1 MVTIYTKTG
10 CPYCAAAMEDY
21 RRRGIEYREVNLSL
35 EPDRIPEIGQLTGRR
50 LVPVIVEDKG
60 RVTAGWEGG
69 G

>member
-35 EPDRIPEIGQLTGRR
+35 EPDRIPEIVQLTGRR